1 MIERNLGV
9 FSLAML
15 GVVLTVF
22 AFAFAGT
29 PIVCG
34 SGPNVSVPWART
46 GSVVRETESDLYIYV
61 LKDQR
66 IYVGPTLVPKAHLQD
81 ELRRLAS
88 CCGERTVLLHA
99 DAALAY
105 GDIKDV
111 LHASRDAGFS
121 RISLVTF
128 RGTLLEAWH
137 RGGAV

>member
-22 AFAFAGT
+22 VFAFAGT

-34 SGPNVSVPWART
+34 FAPNARVPWAKT
-46 GSVVRETESDLYIYV
+46 ASVVREAQSDLHIYV
-61 LKDQR
+61 MKDQR
-66 IYVGPTLVPKAHLQD
+66 IYVGPTLVPKADLQD

-88 CCGERTVLLHA
+88 CCGGRTVFLHA

-105 GDIKDV
+105 GNIKDV